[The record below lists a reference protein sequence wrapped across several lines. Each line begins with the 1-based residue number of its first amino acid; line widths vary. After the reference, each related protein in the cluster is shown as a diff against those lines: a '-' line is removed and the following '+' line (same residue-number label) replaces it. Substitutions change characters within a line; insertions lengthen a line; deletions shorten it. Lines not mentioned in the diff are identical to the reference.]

1 MKKLLLALLLA
12 ALFTACTDPVSPTT
26 SDLYGIWEGAEV
38 MEKANPDS
46 TYLYCEFDG
55 TNETLTGQA
64 IFQANRYL
72 NQNGDFS
79 NLRYYRS
86 GQITGKFETPNVTF
100 NFKNDQNIV
109 YTFTGVVNDSL
120 TNITGEMKI
129 HDIKYTNLKDTTID
143 CFINIRK
150 QKNKIL

>member
-1 MKKLLLALLLA
+1 MKKLLVLMILT
-12 ALFTACTDPVSPTT
+12 LFITACGDPVSPTS
-26 SDLYGIWEGAEV
+26 SDLYGIWEGQEV
-38 MEKANPDS
+38 LEKANPDS

-72 NQNGDFS
+72 YQNADFS

-100 NFKNDQNIV
+100 SFKNDQNIV
-109 YTFTGVVNDSL
+109 YSFTGIVNDSL
-120 TNITGEMKI
+120 NIISGQMKI
-129 HDIKYTNLKDTTID
+129 HDKIYTNIKDTTIN
-143 CFINIRK
+143 CFISINK
-150 QKNKIL
+150 QKI